1 MIYKV
6 LSIAGSDP
14 SGGAGIQADLKTF
27 GACGVYG
34 MAVPVALTAQNT
46 RGVYGVSLV
55 HPDFVKAQL
64 QAVFDDVAVHAV
76 KIGMVGDEKI
86 AAAIA
91 DVLEEFK
98 PPNIVLDPVMVASSG
113 DSLLSAETV
122 YVLKAR
128 LIPLA
133 DVLTPNIPEAEKLS
147 RKAVL
152 DVEAAAQGL
161 LALGADAVLLKGGH
175 LKGADSA
182 DVLAHAGGIETYSAA
197 RVLTANTHGTGCT
210 LSSAVAAYLA
220 KGLPLTEAVGAAKD
234 YVTGA
239 IGAADTLGVGHGHG
253 PVHHFWGGLSGRA
266 PQE

>member
-1 MIYKV
+1 MIAKV

-55 HPDFVKAQL
+55 HPDFVRTQIE
-64 QAVFDDVAVHAV
+64 AVFDDVAVHAV

-91 DVLEEFK
+91 DMLEEFK

-113 DSLLSAETV
+113 DSLMSAETV
-122 YVLKAR
+122 DVIKAR

-133 DVLTPNIPEAEKLS
+133 HVITPNIPEAEKLS

-152 DVEAAAQGL
+152 DVEVAAEGL
-161 LALGADAVLLKGGH
+161 LSLGADAVLLKGGH
-175 LKGADSA
+175 LKGADST
-182 DVLAHAGGIETYSAA
+182 DVLVHTGGVESFSAE

-210 LSSAVAAYLA
+210 LSSALAAYLA
-220 KGLPLTEAVGAAKD
+220 KGLPLVEAVSAAKD

-239 IGAADTLGVGHGHG
+239 IKGADRLGVGHGHG
-253 PVHHFWGGLSGRA
+253 PLDHFWDR
-266 PQE
+266 